1 MKALAILGA
10 LGMVLF
16 AAIAVAVDIVNEGF
30 EGGDI
35 PSGWQVWQVGG
46 DSTVYWIVDSWK
58 PHSGTWHAEHGSH
71 PSQDLDNWLVT
82 ETYDLSAYNVLTYSF
97 WYAGYDSSNYTYT
110 GFMLSTNAS
119 PTHTDFVEVEELG
132 PPPEDYEQHS
142 GDISAYAG
150 NEYVTFAW
158 QYTGLDGHGVLLDD
172 ILIVATDNAVQ
183 PTSLGWVK
191 ALMK

>member
-1 MKALAILGA
+1 MRTLTFIFALSAVISPALALADVI
-10 LGMVLF
+10 
-16 AAIAVAVDIVNEGF
+16 VDEGF
-30 EGGDI
+30 EGGTI

-46 DSTVYWIVDSWK
+46 TSTVYWIVDSWN
-58 PHSGTWHAEHGSH
+58 PHSGSWHAEHGSH

-97 WYAGYDSSNYTYT
+97 WYSGYDSGNYTYT

-119 PTHTDFVEVEELG
+119 PTHTDFVEIEELG
-132 PPPEDYEQHS
+132 APPADYEEHS

-172 ILIVATDNAVQ
+172 VLIEAIDNAVQ
-183 PTSLGWVK
+183 PTSLGQIK
-191 ALMK
+191 GIFK